1 MARVRI
7 RRVTLGQDQR
17 CPLCREPV
25 GDEALGALAVCPGCD
40 AVHHE
45 DCVDELGGGRCA
57 AAGCGRSLE
66 ESLAPTGEE
75 GGDGERTLL
84 VGDSLA
90 LDFLALVGTG
100 LALFVGMVIGVGTV
114 IALRWPPWTLA
125 LSSVLPLVFYGL
137 LSVVRAARD
146 PRRRRRARRRQGG
159 KA

>member
-57 AAGCGRSLE
+57 AAGCGRSLQE
-66 ESLAPTGEE
+66 TVIPAGEE
-75 GGDGERTLL
+75 AGDGERTLL
-84 VGDSLA
+84 VGDSFLLDTLA
-90 LDFLALVGTG
+90 LFGTG
-100 LALFVGMVIGVGTV
+100 LAVFFGLMAGVAAV
-114 IALRWPPWTLA
+114 IALRWPIWTMA
-125 LSSVLPLVFYGL
+125 LGSVLPLCVYL
-137 LSVVRAARD
+137 LFSALRSPRA
-146 PRRRRRARRRQGG
+146 RRRRRARRRKGG
-159 KA
+159 KG